1 MMRSQRKATPLIAL
15 FGFELAALFGLHLLG
30 SSPQMQVDWN
40 DLSGW
45 LANSTIEEIVTPLIR
60 LAALVV
66 AYWMFVSTL
75 LFTLAQ
81 LSRIPAAIRA
91 TSMLTVP
98 SVRRLV
104 DGAVAVSIAS
114 SSIVGLGSTAAMAA
128 PNPNNSI
135 AIQTDLGVVDSP
147 TTAPTTAANN
157 QQAGTTTTSGAPTTT
172 TGAPTTTTTSE
183 APTTTTSAAPSN
195 NLPVAP
201 GPGDDFVNSPR
212 PSGVPAPT
220 APPSTQAPGTSTTTQ
235 APKVET
241 PSTAPAPGTQV
252 AGVQEHKVVKGDNL
266 WTISR
271 DALASTTNR
280 APQDVSEAEIR
291 EYWLK
296 VIDENRDNIRSGDP
310 HWIFPGEVI
319 TLPAA

>member
-15 FGFELAALFGLHLLG
+15 FAFELAALFGLHLLG
-30 SSPQMQVDWN
+30 SSPNMQVDW
-40 DLSGW
+40 
-45 LANSTIEEIVTPLIR
+45 ANFSTWMQTSTVEEIATPLIR

-91 TSMLTVP
+91 TSMFTMP

-104 DGAVAVSIAS
+104 DGAMVVSIAS
-114 SSIVGLGSTAAMAA
+114 TSVIGLGATAASAA
-128 PNPNNSI
+128 PANP
-135 AIQTDLGVVDSP
+135 AHTLAVQTDLNVVDSP
-147 TTAPTTAANN
+147 GAAASN
-157 QQAGTTTTSGAPTTT
+157 QQAGTTTTTAAPTTTTQAPTTT
-172 TGAPTTTTTSE
+172 TGAPTTTTSPSTTA
-183 APTTTTSAAPSN
+183 APT
-195 NLPVAP
+195 PVAP
-201 GPGDDFVNSPR
+201 GAGDDFVSSPR
-212 PSGVPAPT
+212 PTNAPAG
-220 APPSTQAPGTSTTTQ
+220 TQAPSTTTTTA
-235 APKVET
+235 APKAET
-241 PSTAPAPGTQV
+241 PPAPSTAAPGTQV

-271 DALASTTNR
+271 DALASSTNR
-280 APQDVSEAEIR
+280 SPKDVSEAEVR
-291 EYWLK
+291 DYWLK
-296 VIDENRDNIRSGDP
+296 VIDENRDNLRSGDP